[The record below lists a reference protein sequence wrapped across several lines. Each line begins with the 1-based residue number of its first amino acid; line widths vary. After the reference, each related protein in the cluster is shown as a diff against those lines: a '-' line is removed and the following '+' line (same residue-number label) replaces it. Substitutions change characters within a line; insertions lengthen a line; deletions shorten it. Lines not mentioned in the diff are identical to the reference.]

1 MTKIGFTG
9 TGYAVCL
16 AMASALVGCGGATSG
31 ESPDGSSTADGPQSS
46 APQAIIKNDD
56 GREYLRV
63 DLWDPADLALIME
76 QAAPHEGPETAES
89 LAANLRRLVAGEA
102 LQPYRP
108 QGKALVLL
116 SCGGRSAIAA
126 RGGWTAQGRLVWRW
140 KDWLDRRWVS
150 ALEGER

>member
-63 DLWDPADLALIME
+63 DLWDPADLALITQSVERSRVLSAE
-76 QAAPHEGPETAES
+76 QARQNELQRQEAVRQRPRSG
-89 LAANLRRLVAGEA
+89 RRLVHDAVGA
-102 LQPYRP
+102 LS
-108 QGKALVLL
+108 VEV
-116 SCGGRSAIAA
+116 
-126 RGGWTAQGRLVWRW
+126 RGPA
-140 KDWLDRRWVS
+140 
-150 ALEGER
+150 E